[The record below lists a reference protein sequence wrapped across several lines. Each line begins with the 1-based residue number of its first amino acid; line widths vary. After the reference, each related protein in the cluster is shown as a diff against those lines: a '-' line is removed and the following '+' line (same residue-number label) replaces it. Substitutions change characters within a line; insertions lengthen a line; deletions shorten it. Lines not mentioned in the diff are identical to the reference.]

1 MSALLKRPRNH
12 ARDVWGKRRAQSR
25 PILRQA
31 AVRAEGHVNWLGV
44 SQPEEAFA
52 LREAT
57 KLLDALDVSEDVRRE
72 TANFLTL
79 VLGRD
84 ATVPSVAPGDADE
97 DVLLYWKTGPMSL
110 EVEVSSSGAHYLWA
124 RDETGEIHCLEDVD
138 RRDIIALAKSIILRM
153 GIRARLHNPRWRQ
166 QYVGNE

>member
-1 MSALLKRPRNH
+1 MP
-12 ARDVWGKRRAQSR
+12 DGKRRAQSR
-25 PILRQA
+25 PTLRKA
-31 AVRAEGHVNWLGV
+31 AVRAESDVNWLGI
-44 SQPEEAFA
+44 SQPEESFA

-57 KLLDALDVSEDVRRE
+57 KLLGALDVSDAVRRE
-72 TANFLTL
+72 TVNFLTL

-84 ATVPSVAPGDADE
+84 ATVPSVAPGEADE
-97 DVLLYWKTGPMSL
+97 DVLLHWKTGPMSL

-124 RDETGEIHCLEDVD
+124 RDETGEIHCLQGD
-138 RRDIIALAKSIILRM
+138 RRREILARAKNIVLRM